1 MPLSPSKHRGSC
13 EYLDTT
19 RVKTRA
25 VMGVVTSLAEDSFGF
40 DKRETAQANM
50 GAFAKAQRWAWQ
62 P

>member
-1 MPLSPSKHRGSC
+1 MA
-13 EYLDTT
+13 EW
-19 RVKTRA
+19 KTKA
-25 VMGVVTSLAEDSFGF
+25 VMEVVTSLAEDSFGF